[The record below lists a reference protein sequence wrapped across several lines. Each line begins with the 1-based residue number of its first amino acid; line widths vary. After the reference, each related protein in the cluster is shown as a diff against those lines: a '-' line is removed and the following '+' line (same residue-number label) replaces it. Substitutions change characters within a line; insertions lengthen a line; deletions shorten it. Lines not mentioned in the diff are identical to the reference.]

1 MTSRQLHGTVALAR
15 SLRVELASVAPQVRV
30 ACLAPAMVKRNLFRT
45 TAAQERAAVRKSD
58 ESIAE
63 SEATQSV
70 LGTSPNDVARWVL
83 DAVDAGQFWVLSDG
97 DDPFVRQLRNELDE
111 LMSAAGGVR

>member
-1 MTSRQLHGTVALAR
+1 
-15 SLRVELASVAPQVRV
+15 
-30 ACLAPAMVKRNLFRT
+30 MVKTNLYRT
-45 TAAQERAAVRKSD
+45 TAAQEPAAVRKSD

-70 LGTSPNDVARWVL
+70 LGASPTTSHGWVL
-83 DAVDAGQFWVLSDG
+83 DAVDAGRFWVLSDG

>member
-1 MTSRQLHGTVALAR
+1 MKSRQLHGTVAVVAVAQTSGRHR
-15 SLRVELASVAPQVRV
+15 S
-30 ACLAPAMVKRNLFRT
+30 
-45 TAAQERAAVRKSD
+45 RKSD

-70 LGTSPNDVARWVL
+70 LGASPDDVARWVL
-83 DAVDAGQFWVLSDG
+83 DAVDAGRFWVLSDG